1 MRHLRALAMGLNKV
15 KIGTFV
21 ELYNEACGIPNLT
34 IYEVSGVNRDKEFF
48 EPSKQVGADTSKY
61 KVVPPDYFACN
72 LMHVGRDIVLPV
84 ALNHSGKKKYVSPAY
99 TVFKIK
105 DESTILKEY
114 FFLLL
119 NSKERDRY
127 FWFHTDSSVRD
138 GMDWGTFCD
147 LEIEI
152 PAISIQKK
160 YVDIYRGMQENLDA
174 LRKSVEQLPRAYMSY
189 MDNIKKSAPL
199 IRLGDHIS
207 QLFEKNTNEKL
218 GIDKVRGVSNTKEI
232 QRTKANVSMRDL
244 SSFLVIR
251 KNQFVFNRRTTR
263 NGERLGLG
271 FNDTNEPLLFTND
284 YVAFEICDTDVIL
297 PEYLYLYFKR
307 DEFDRYVRY
316 NSWGSATEFFNWED
330 MQEVNVPAPD
340 MHTQKALADIYW
352 IHKKRCEL
360 VERLKRQQ
368 KAICPILVRGA
379 IEEGGR

>member
-1 MRHLRALAMGLNKV
+1 MGLSKI
-15 KIGTFV
+15 KIGIFV
-21 ELYNEACGIPNLT
+21 EQYNEACGIAKLT
-34 IYEVSGVNRDKEFF
+34 LDDVSGINRDKEFF

-72 LMHVGRDIVLPV
+72 LMHVGRDVVLPI

-99 TVFKIK
+99 TIFKIN
-105 DESTILKEY
+105 DESVILREY

-138 GMDWGTFCD
+138 GMEWSTFCD
-147 LEIEI
+147 LEIEV
-152 PAISIQKK
+152 PDISVQRK
-160 YVDIYRGMQENLDA
+160 YVDIYLGGQENLNA
-174 LRKSVEQLPRAYMSY
+174 LQKGVEELQRTYLSC

-199 IRLGDHIS
+199 LRLGDHIT
-207 QLFEKNTNEKL
+207 QLFEKNDNEKL
-218 GIDKVRGVSNTKEI
+218 GIDRVRGVSNTKEI

-244 SSFLVIR
+244 STFLVIR
-251 KNQFVFNRRTTR
+251 RNQFVFNRRTTR

-271 FNDTNEPLLFTND
+271 FNDTDEPLLFTND
-284 YVAFEICDTDVIL
+284 YVAFEIRDTDILL

-330 MQEVNVPAPD
+330 MQEVRVPVPD
-340 MHTQKALADIYW
+340 ISTQKALADIYW
-352 IHKKRCEL
+352 IHKKRREL
-360 VERLKRQQ
+360 AERLEKQQ
-368 KAICPILVRGA
+368 KDICPILIRGA
-379 IEEGGR
+379 IEEGGC

>member
-1 MRHLRALAMGLNKV
+1 MGLSKL

-21 ELYNEACGIPNLT
+21 EPYNEACGIATLT
-34 IYEVSGVNRDKEFF
+34 LDDVSGINRDKEFF
-48 EPSKQVGADTSKY
+48 EPSKQVGADTTKY

-72 LMHVGRDIVLPV
+72 LMHVGRDVVLPI

-99 TVFKIK
+99 TVFRIK
-105 DESTILKEY
+105 NEFTILKEY

-138 GMDWGTFCD
+138 GMEWSAFCD
-147 LEIEI
+147 LEIEV
-152 PAISIQKK
+152 PDISVQRK
-160 YVDIYRGMQENLDA
+160 YVDIYLGGQENLNA
-174 LRKSVEQLPRAYMSY
+174 LQKGVEELQRTYLSC

-199 IRLGDHIS
+199 LRLGDHIT
-207 QLFEKNTNEKL
+207 QLFEKNDNEKL
-218 GIDKVRGVSNTKEI
+218 GIDRVRGVSNTKEI

-244 SSFLVIR
+244 STFLVIR
-251 KNQFVFNRRTTR
+251 RNQFVFNRRTTR

-271 FNDTNEPLLFTND
+271 FNDTDEPLLFTND
-284 YVAFEICDTDVIL
+284 YVAFEIRDTDVLL

-330 MQEVNVPAPD
+330 MQEVRVPVPD
-340 MHTQKALADIYW
+340 ISTQKALADIYW
-352 IHKKRCEL
+352 IHKKRREL
-360 VERLKRQQ
+360 AGRLEKQQ
-368 KAICPILVRGA
+368 KDICPILVRGA

>member
-1 MRHLRALAMGLNKV
+1 MGLSKL

-21 ELYNEACGIPNLT
+21 EPYNEACGIATLT
-34 IYEVSGVNRDKEFF
+34 LDDVSGINRDKEFF
-48 EPSKQVGADTSKY
+48 EPSKQVGADTTKY

-72 LMHVGRDIVLPV
+72 LMHVGRDVVLPI

-99 TVFKIK
+99 TVFRIK
-105 DESTILKEY
+105 NEFTILKEY

-138 GMDWGTFCD
+138 GMEWSAFCD
-147 LEIEI
+147 LEIEV
-152 PAISIQKK
+152 PDISVQRK
-160 YVDIYRGMQENLDA
+160 YVDIYLGGQENLNA
-174 LRKSVEQLPRAYMSY
+174 LRKGVEELQRTYLSC
-189 MDNIKKSAPL
+189 MDDMKKSAPL
-199 IRLGDHIS
+199 LRLGDHIT
-207 QLFEKNTNEKL
+207 QLFEKNDNEKL
-218 GIDKVRGVSNTKEI
+218 GIDRVRGVSNTKEI

-244 SSFLVIR
+244 STFLVIR
-251 KNQFVFNRRTTR
+251 RNQFVFNRRTTR

-271 FNDTNEPLLFTND
+271 FNDTDEPLLFTND
-284 YVAFEICDTDVIL
+284 YVAFEIRYTDVLL

-330 MQEVNVPAPD
+330 MQEVRVPVPD
-340 MHTQKALADIYW
+340 ISTQKALADIYW
-352 IHKKRCEL
+352 IHKKRREL
-360 VERLKRQQ
+360 AERLEKQQ
-368 KAICPILVRGA
+368 KDICPILVRGA

>member
-1 MRHLRALAMGLNKV
+1 MGLSKI
-15 KIGTFV
+15 KIGIFV
-21 ELYNEACGIPNLT
+21 EQYNEACGIAKLT
-34 IYEVSGVNRDKEFF
+34 LDDVSGINRDKEFF

-72 LMHVGRDIVLPV
+72 LMHVGRDVVLPI

-99 TVFKIK
+99 TIFKIN
-105 DESTILKEY
+105 DESVILREY

-138 GMDWGTFCD
+138 GMEWSTFCD
-147 LEIEI
+147 LEIEV
-152 PAISIQKK
+152 PDISVQRK
-160 YVDIYRGMQENLDA
+160 YVDIYLGGQENLNA
-174 LRKSVEQLPRAYMSY
+174 LQKGVEELQRTYLSC

-199 IRLGDHIS
+199 LRLGDHIT
-207 QLFEKNTNEKL
+207 QLFEKNDNEKL
-218 GIDKVRGVSNTKEI
+218 GIDRVRGVSNTKEI

-244 SSFLVIR
+244 STFLVIR
-251 KNQFVFNRRTTR
+251 RNQFVFNRRTTR

-271 FNDTNEPLLFTND
+271 FNDTDEPLLFTND
-284 YVAFEICDTDVIL
+284 YVAFEIRDTDVLL

-330 MQEVNVPAPD
+330 MQEVRAPVPD
-340 MHTQKALADIYW
+340 ISTQKALADIYW
-352 IHKKRCEL
+352 IHKKRREL
-360 VERLKRQQ
+360 AERLEKQQ
-368 KAICPILVRGA
+368 KDICPILVRGA

>member
-1 MRHLRALAMGLNKV
+1 MGLSKI
-15 KIGTFV
+15 KIGIFV
-21 ELYNEACGIPNLT
+21 EQYNEACGIAKLT
-34 IYEVSGVNRDKEFF
+34 LDDVSGINRDKEFF

-72 LMHVGRDIVLPV
+72 LMHVGRDVVLPI

-99 TVFKIK
+99 TIFKIN
-105 DESTILKEY
+105 DESVILREY

-138 GMDWGTFCD
+138 GMEWSAFCD
-147 LEIEI
+147 LEIEV
-152 PAISIQKK
+152 PDISVQRK
-160 YVDIYRGMQENLDA
+160 YVDIYLGGQENLNA
-174 LRKSVEQLPRAYMSY
+174 LQKGVEELQRTYLSC

-199 IRLGDHIS
+199 LRLGDHIT
-207 QLFEKNTNEKL
+207 QLFEKNDNEKL
-218 GIDKVRGVSNTKEI
+218 GIDRVRGVSNTKEI

-244 SSFLVIR
+244 STFLVIR
-251 KNQFVFNRRTTR
+251 RNQFVFNRRTTR

-271 FNDTNEPLLFTND
+271 FNDTDEPLLFTND
-284 YVAFEICDTDVIL
+284 YVAFEIRDTDVLL

-330 MQEVNVPAPD
+330 MQEVRVPVPD
-340 MHTQKALADIYW
+340 ISTQKALADIYW
-352 IHKKRCEL
+352 IHKKRREL
-360 VERLKRQQ
+360 AERLEKQQ
-368 KAICPILVRGA
+368 KDVCPILVRGA

>member
-1 MRHLRALAMGLNKV
+1 MGLSKI
-15 KIGTFV
+15 KIGIFV
-21 ELYNEACGIPNLT
+21 EQYNEACGIAKLT
-34 IYEVSGVNRDKEFF
+34 LDDVSGINRDKEFF

-72 LMHVGRDIVLPV
+72 LMHVGRDVVLPI

-99 TVFKIK
+99 TIFKIN
-105 DESTILKEY
+105 DESVILREY

-138 GMDWGTFCD
+138 GMEWSTFCD
-147 LEIEI
+147 LEIEV
-152 PAISIQKK
+152 PDISVQRK
-160 YVDIYRGMQENLDA
+160 YVDIYLGGQENLNA
-174 LRKSVEQLPRAYMSY
+174 LRKGVEELQRTYLSC
-189 MDNIKKSAPL
+189 MDDMKKSAPL
-199 IRLGDHIS
+199 LRLGDHIT
-207 QLFEKNTNEKL
+207 QLFEKNDNEKL
-218 GIDKVRGVSNTKEI
+218 GIDRVRGVSNTKEI

-244 SSFLVIR
+244 STFLVIR
-251 KNQFVFNRRTTR
+251 RNQFVFNRRTTR

-271 FNDTNEPLLFTND
+271 FNDTDEPLLFTND
-284 YVAFEICDTDVIL
+284 YVAFEIRDTDVLL

-330 MQEVNVPAPD
+330 MQEVRVPVPD
-340 MHTQKALADIYW
+340 ISTQKALADIYW
-352 IHKKRCEL
+352 IHKKRREL
-360 VERLKRQQ
+360 AERLEKQQ
-368 KAICPILVRGA
+368 KDVCPILVRGA

>member
-1 MRHLRALAMGLNKV
+1 MGLSKL

-21 ELYNEACGIPNLT
+21 EPYNEACGIATLT
-34 IYEVSGVNRDKEFF
+34 LDDVSGINRDKEFF
-48 EPSKQVGADTSKY
+48 EPSKQVGADTTKY
-61 KVVPPDYFACN
+61 KIVPPDYFACN
-72 LMHVGRDIVLPV
+72 LMHVGRDVVLPI

-99 TVFKIK
+99 TVFRIK
-105 DESTILKEY
+105 NESTILKEY

-138 GMDWGTFCD
+138 GMEWSAFCD
-147 LEIEI
+147 LEIEV
-152 PAISIQKK
+152 PDISVQRK
-160 YVDIYRGMQENLDA
+160 YVDIYLGGQENLNA
-174 LRKSVEQLPRAYMSY
+174 LRKGVEELQRTYLSC

-199 IRLGDHIS
+199 LRLGDHIT
-207 QLFEKNTNEKL
+207 QLFEKNDNEKL
-218 GIDKVRGVSNTKEI
+218 GIDRVRGVSNTKEI

-244 SSFLVIR
+244 STFLVIR
-251 KNQFVFNRRTTR
+251 RNQFVFNRRTTR

-271 FNDTNEPLLFTND
+271 FNDTDEPLLFTND
-284 YVAFEICDTDVIL
+284 YVAFEIRDTDVLL

-330 MQEVNVPAPD
+330 MQEVRVPVPD
-340 MHTQKALADIYW
+340 ISTQKALADIYW
-352 IHKKRCEL
+352 IHKKRREL
-360 VERLKRQQ
+360 AERLEKQQ
-368 KAICPILVRGA
+368 KDICPILVRGA

>member
-1 MRHLRALAMGLNKV
+1 MGLSKI
-15 KIGTFV
+15 KIGIFV
-21 ELYNEACGIPNLT
+21 EQYNEACGIAKLT
-34 IYEVSGVNRDKEFF
+34 LDDVSGINRDKEFF

-72 LMHVGRDIVLPV
+72 LMHVGRDVVLPI

-99 TVFKIK
+99 TIFKIN
-105 DESTILKEY
+105 DESVILREY

-138 GMDWGTFCD
+138 GMEWSTFCD
-147 LEIEI
+147 LEIEV
-152 PAISIQKK
+152 PDISVQRK
-160 YVDIYRGMQENLDA
+160 YVDIYLGGQENLNA
-174 LRKSVEQLPRAYMSY
+174 LQKGVEELQRTYLSC

-199 IRLGDHIS
+199 LRLGDHIT
-207 QLFEKNTNEKL
+207 QLFEKNDNEKL
-218 GIDKVRGVSNTKEI
+218 GIDRVRGVSNTKEI

-244 SSFLVIR
+244 STFLVIR
-251 KNQFVFNRRTTR
+251 RNQFVFNRRTTR

-271 FNDTNEPLLFTND
+271 FNDTDEPLLFTND
-284 YVAFEICDTDVIL
+284 YVAFEIRDTDVLL

-330 MQEVNVPAPD
+330 MQEVRVPVPD
-340 MHTQKALADIYW
+340 ISTQKALADIYW
-352 IHKKRCEL
+352 IHKKRREL
-360 VERLKRQQ
+360 AERLEKQQ
-368 KAICPILVRGA
+368 KDICPILVRGA

>member
-1 MRHLRALAMGLNKV
+1 MGLSKL
-15 KIGTFV
+15 KIGAFV
-21 ELYNEACGIPNLT
+21 EPYNEACGIAKLT
-34 IYEVSGVNRDKEFF
+34 LDDVSGINRDKEFF

-61 KVVPPDYFACN
+61 KVVPPDHFACN
-72 LMHVGRDIVLPV
+72 LMHVGRDVVLPV

-99 TVFKIK
+99 TVFRIK
-105 DESTILKEY
+105 NESTILKEY

-138 GMDWGTFCD
+138 GMEWSAFCD
-147 LEIEI
+147 LEIDV
-152 PAISIQKK
+152 PDISVQRK
-160 YVDIYRGMQENLDA
+160 YVDIYLGGQENLNA
-174 LRKSVEQLPRAYMSY
+174 LRKGIEELQRTYLSC

-199 IRLGDHIS
+199 LRLGDYIS
-207 QLFEKNTNEKL
+207 QLFEKNDNEKL
-218 GIDKVRGVSNTKEI
+218 GIDRVRGVSNTKEI

-244 SSFLVIR
+244 STFLVIR
-251 KNQFVFNRRTTR
+251 RNQFVFNRRTTR

-271 FNDTNEPLLFTND
+271 FNDTDEELLFTND
-284 YVAFEICDTDVIL
+284 YVAFEIRDTDVLL

-330 MQEVNVPAPD
+330 MQEVRVPVPD
-340 MHTQKALADIYW
+340 ISTQKALADIYW
-352 IHKKRCEL
+352 IHKKRREL
-360 VERLKRQQ
+360 AERLEKQQ
-368 KAICPILVRGA
+368 KDICPILVRGA